1 MILIIITKYKMTS
14 LKKVSFKED
23 TIIDNKDT
31 KLSIKDNLVKS
42 FKDIDIDEN
51 LYKDIF
57 NQMNAFKNFHNNNI
71 EHVDSDDEYN
81 NKLLD
86 KENDLYYES
95 SEDED
100 LNDIDNYD
108 NLESLDIDDMDRKQ
122 KYVLGF
128 RECIIEKSNNNQI
141 INNNDQ
147 IINNNDQMINNNDQ
161 IINNNDQKID
171 NKSNNIEDK
180 DILDDILDKLDIDE
194 NKLDELIKE
203 IKMEDNREI
212 IKDKDEVLN
221 EIDQEKKNNFDIEV
235 SFNTFKKRYSEFC
248 DKKQEPIVLKLFKI
262 LITNNP
268 NKHLEFYVNFVKSF
282 ILNDK

>member
-1 MILIIITKYKMTS
+1 MTS